1 MQTIYHMI
9 TEQAINY
16 IHKLQTTQT
25 PQALYNMYNI
35 PNRPQRTNV
44 HLHPKYTPRTK
55 HLKSS
60 IFFKFSTIYTNL
72 LDSIKALP
80 INKFK
85 KQIKTHIQTNFSPHS
100 LPQTHTE
107 SETDSD

>member
-1 MQTIYHMI
+1 MI
-9 TEQAINY
+9 TEQALNY

-35 PNRPQRTNV
+35 PTRPQCTNP
-44 HLHPKYTPRTK
+44 HLQPKYTPRTK

-60 IFFKFSTIYTNL
+60 LFFKFSIIYSNL
-72 LDSIKALP
+72 PDQLKILQVS
-80 INKFK
+80 KFK
-85 KQIKTHIQTNFSPHS
+85 KQIKAYIESNFNPHT
-100 LPQTHTE
+100 LPQTQPE